1 MKQLTLDQFLY
12 DLSWSDN
19 VRHKLRVTADR
30 DDLRY
35 LVAWDNAGKL
45 SASAYTAKPDA
56 WPDTVVAIWC
66 KRPLP
71 DPADPDVTKS
81 KTMQAV
87 ELVLDQGLT
96 VYAAAKQVGINQS
109 AVHRALQRREDREI
123 CPCCGQVVRE
133 GFSIDPSVLKD
144 RARRSA
150 SA

>member
-1 MKQLTLDQFLY
+1 MKHLTLDQFLI
-12 DLSWSDN
+12 DLPWSDN

-45 SASAYTAKPDA
+45 SASAYTSTPDA
-56 WPDTVVAIWC
+56 WPDTAVAIWC

-71 DPADPDVTKS
+71 DTALAKS

-96 VYAAAKQVGINQS
+96 VYAAAKQIGINQS
-109 AVHRALQRREDREI
+109 AVHRALQRREDKDV